1 MFSFPDTEKKL
12 RSRIS
17 NYKSALNKEKKDY
30 GYINDG
36 SGKRYLLFCLYFVLD
51 DLNKSR
57 EYFEWYKKEFPDDV
71 GEPIQKLCWALSL
84 HRMKNNDE
92 AKHML
97 AELMLS
103 NLYLIPNIIGLDVQ
117 KYDIW
122 HSSNFE
128 DIDYVEYIPAE
139 VRESIKE
146 SEIQWM
152 DTLYNS
158 FEFRRIRKR
167 YIEIFHELQ
176 HTKELEKRKDLLKE
190 SYSLLDI
197 LHQKDS

>member
-1 MFSFPDTEKKL
+1 
-12 RSRIS
+12 
-17 NYKSALNKEKKDY
+17 
-30 GYINDG
+30 
-36 SGKRYLLFCLYFVLD
+36 
-51 DLNKSR
+51 
-57 EYFEWYKKEFPDDV
+57 
-71 GEPIQKLCWALSL
+71 
-84 HRMKNNDE
+84 MKNDDE

-122 HSSNFE
+122 HSSNFG

-152 DTLYNS
+152 DTSYNS

-167 YIEIFHELQ
+167 YIELFHELQ
-176 HTKELEKRKDLLKE
+176 HTKELEKRKILLNE

-197 LHQKDS
+197 LHQKV

>member
-1 MFSFPDTEKKL
+1 MFSFPNTEKKL
-12 RSRIS
+12 KSRIS
-17 NYKSALNKEKKDY
+17 SYKSALNKEKKDY
-30 GYINDG
+30 GYINDS
-36 SGKRYLLFCLYFVLD
+36 SGKRYLLFGLYFVLD

-57 EYFEWYKKEFPDDV
+57 EYFEWYKKEFSDDV

-84 HRMKNNDE
+84 HRMENDDE
-92 AKHML
+92 AKHVL

-128 DIDYVEYIPAE
+128 YIDYVEYIPAE
-139 VRESIKE
+139 VRASIKE

-152 DTLYNS
+152 NTLYNL

-176 HTKELEKRKDLLKE
+176 HTKELEKRKDLLNE
-190 SYSLLDI
+190 SYSLIDI
-197 LHQKDS
+197 LNQKDS

>member
-17 NYKSALNKEKKDY
+17 SYKSALNKEKKDY
-30 GYINDG
+30 CYISDG
-36 SGKRYLLFCLYFVLD
+36 SGKRYLLFCLYFVLG

-57 EYFEWYKKEFPDDV
+57 QYFEWYKKEFPDDV

-84 HRMKNNDE
+84 HRMKNDDE
-92 AKHML
+92 ARYML

-128 DIDYVEYIPAE
+128 DIDYVGHIPAE
-139 VRESIKE
+139 VRKSIKE
-146 SEIQWM
+146 SEIKWM

-176 HTKELEKRKDLLKE
+176 RTKELEKRKDLLNE
-190 SYSLLDI
+190 SYFLLNI
-197 LHQKDS
+197 LH

>member
-17 NYKSALNKEKKDY
+17 SYKSALNKEKEEY
-30 GYINDG
+30 GYISDD
-36 SGKRYLLFCLYFVLD
+36 SGKRYLLFYFYFVLD

-57 EYFEWYKKEFPDDV
+57 AYFEWYKKEFPDDV
-71 GEPIQKLCWALSL
+71 GEPIQKLCWALGL
-84 HRMKNNDE
+84 HRMKNDDE
-92 AKHML
+92 AKNML

-103 NLYLIPNIIGLDVQ
+103 NLYMIPSIIRLDVH

-122 HSSNFE
+122 HSSNLE

-139 VRESIKE
+139 VKESIKE
-146 SEIQWM
+146 SEIQWI

-158 FEFRRIRKR
+158 FEFCRIRKR

-176 HTKELEKRKDLLKE
+176 HTKELEKRKDLLNE

-197 LHQKDS
+197 LH